1 MNAARNENAPNESRS
16 NETALN
22 DRTRNKNRLVLL
34 AIALLFGLPVLLA
47 VLFNSN
53 GWRPQNTRNHGTLV
67 QPPQD
72 MTATRVTL
80 ADGSAFAWTD
90 VQRQW
95 TLLAVPGVQCG
106 ENCRTRLDEILR
118 MRITLGRNA
127 ERVRVLYLGA
137 PLDKDYVAAR
147 APLLAGSVQGD
158 SLGQYRALANDGLAL
173 ALVDPNGLLMMRYA
187 EGYIA
192 YGVREDIVRVLH

>member
-1 MNAARNENAPNESRS
+1 MNVRNEKVP
-16 NETALN
+16 N
-22 DRTRNKNRLVLL
+22 DRTRNKNRMVLL

-47 VLFNSN
+47 VVFNST
-53 GWRPQNTRNHGTLV
+53 GWRPQNTRNHGTLL

-72 MTATRVTL
+72 ISATRATL

-90 VQRQW
+90 AQRQW
-95 TLLAVPGVQCG
+95 TLLALPGVQCG

-127 ERVRVLYLGA
+127 ERVRVLYLGP
-137 PLDKDYVAAR
+137 PLDKQYAAAR
-147 APLLAGSVQGD
+147 APLLAGVVEGD
-158 SLGQYRALANDGLAL
+158 SLDQYRALADDGLAL

-192 YGVREDIVRVLH
+192 YGVREDVVRVLH